1 MNKNCTFS
9 KHQEENVPEKEGWRC
24 NLWLSVSE
32 LNSLFSL
39 TLCCPQL
46 VLRVLVPVAAS
57 PCPNTQALHLHS
69 DIITSLSSKVRSR
82 NAKPCCDTVDLFRC
96 VSLFCLCKH
105 GFHLDKICLNFVQV
119 LFDVLCKFQELSEY
133 ELFYFG
139 FFFSVSVKCILK
151 GWREGNRFS
160 NENEGGK

>member
-1 MNKNCTFS
+1 M
-9 KHQEENVPEKEGWRC
+9 
-24 NLWLSVSE
+24 WLSVSE

-82 NAKPCCDTVDLFRC
+82 NAKLCCDTVDFFRC
-96 VSLFCLCKH
+96 VSLLCLCKH
-105 GFHLDKICLNFVQV
+105 GFHLDKICLSSVQV
-119 LFDVLCKFQELSEY
+119 LSWCTVRILRTEWVWVVLFLLFFQWVLNV
-133 ELFYFG
+133 FRRG
-139 FFFSVSVKCILK
+139 
-151 GWREGNRFS
+151 
-160 NENEGGK
+160 GGKELDFLMKMREENDFEVCLFLSTVFTLFWWC

>member
-1 MNKNCTFS
+1 MNKSCRFS

-151 GWREGNRFS
+151 GWREGNRFC

>member
-1 MNKNCTFS
+1 MFS
-9 KHQEENVPEKEGWRC
+9 KHQEENVPEKKKKKKGWHC

-96 VSLFCLCKH
+96 VSLFLS
-105 GFHLDKICLNFVQV
+105 VQAW
-119 LFDVLCKFQELSEY
+119 LPL
-133 ELFYFG
+133 G
-139 FFFSVSVKCILK
+139 
-151 GWREGNRFS
+151 
-160 NENEGGK
+160 